1 MATTV
6 AKNQAS
12 GAKVVI
18 QQVLGLTGNEAAAEA
33 LKQVNPDVAAV
44 FPITP
49 QTELMHKFAEYV
61 ANGAVDTVLIDVE
74 SEHSAMSASVGASA
88 AGARAVTATSANGL
102 ALMWEVVA
110 IASSLRLP
118 MVMPVVNRAISGPLN
133 IHCDHSD
140 SMGCRDLGW
149 IQIYSEDS
157 QEAYD
162 NVIQAFRIGEHPA
175 VSLPV
180 MVTLDGFII
189 SHTMERVQVIAD
201 DGVVRKFVGEFRP
214 QNYLLNAQHPVTFG
228 PLDLPDWLFEHK
240 RQEVE
245 GFLNAPAVIKQVGQ
259 EFGEITGRSYDLL
272 EAYRLDDAELAVVAL
287 GSTAGTAK
295 AAVEDLRAEGLKA
308 GLLKIRVFRPFPGK
322 EICAALAKCRAVSVM
337 DRSFSFGLEGGPV
350 FNEIRGA
357 AYGAG
362 LQVPMVSHIY
372 GIGGRDINVTQI
384 RGVFEQLK
392 KLAASGKVEAVEN
405 YVGLRE

>member
-1 MATTV
+1 MATSV
-6 AKNQAS
+6 ANKKAS
-12 GAKVVI
+12 GAKVVA
-18 QQVLGLTGNEAAAEA
+18 QEVMGLSDNEASAEA

-61 ANGAVDTVLIDVE
+61 ANGTVDTELITVE
-74 SEHSAMSASVGASA
+74 SEHSAMSATVGASA

-102 ALMWEVVA
+102 ALMWEIVA

-118 MVMPVVNRAISGPLN
+118 IVMPVVNRAISGPLN

-140 SMGCRDLGW
+140 TMGCRDLGW
-149 IQIYSEDS
+149 IQLYSEDS

-162 NVIQAFRIGEHPA
+162 NTIQAFRIAEHKS
-175 VSLPV
+175 VMLPV
-180 MVTLDGFII
+180 MVTFDGFII
-189 SHTMERVQVIAD
+189 SHTMERVEIIAD
-201 DGVVRKFVGEFRP
+201 DQVVRKFVGDYKP
-214 QNYLLNAQHPVTFG
+214 QNYLLNAQHPVTYG

-240 RQEVE
+240 RQEVQ
-245 GFLNAPAVIKQVGQ
+245 GFLNSPEVIKQVGK
-259 EFGEITGRSYDLL
+259 EYGEITGRSYDLV
-272 EAYRLDDAELAVVAL
+272 EKYRLDDADIAVVAL

-295 AAVEDLRAEGLKA
+295 AAVDELRDKGVKA
-308 GLLKIRVFRPFPGK
+308 GLLKIRCFRPFPGK
-322 EICAALAKCRAVSVM
+322 EICAALAKCKAVSVM

-362 LQVPMVSHIY
+362 LKVPMVSHIY

-384 RGVFEQLK
+384 CGVFEGLK
-392 KLAASGKVEAVEN
+392 KLASGGKIEAVES